1 VSYGSFVFSYLRI
14 LPTWHCPYSLAA
26 AAAIDIS
33 CSPDPQQQTCS
44 SSCGAGSYR
53 LISASRARAVAIR
66 QPVSSEPA
74 QRCTTQPDPS
84 AYRPSSSS
92 ANGRT
97 HLTAKQ
103 MKHRYLTTIW
113 CGTIRAFQFDNFQ
126 PKLSAWINSTDRTPA
141 ASVKSLNVKN
151 GRSDHT
157 LAVREC
163 CKGDDESQW
172 ERGKF
177 DPRHPKTP

>member
-1 VSYGSFVFSYLRI
+1 MFSYLRR
-14 LPTWHCPYSLAA
+14 LPTWHCRYSLAA

-44 SSCGAGSYR
+44 SSFGAGSYR
-53 LISASRARAVAIR
+53 SISASRARALAIR

-74 QRCTTQPDPS
+74 RETFLRPTQPDPS

-97 HLTAKQ
+97 QPTHLTAKQ
-103 MKHRYLTTIW
+103 IKHRYLTTIW

-126 PKLSAWINSTDRTPA
+126 PKLSAWIDSTDRTPA
-141 ASVKSLNVKN
+141 ASVKSLNVKKWSF
-151 GRSDHT
+151 G
-157 LAVREC
+157 
-163 CKGDDESQW
+163 
-172 ERGKF
+172 
-177 DPRHPKTP
+177 